1 MRLSRMNPYEKLLNR
16 KRTWTPVQTTA
27 GKLKEGAE
35 ETLYRCLAVRHMEIP
50 VGDWITETLGKEI
63 PSSARDLLESN
74 VKDEVKHD
82 QALGYITNALG
93 VNEKAE
99 AEAFRLRD
107 AWMSH
112 PDHEITKA
120 LVIERAIFFV
130 LLPFFRFNGD
140 AGLRTVSADISR
152 DEQIHVA
159 TNSLVCADMGL
170 TPSQSL
176 DKLRKAT
183 INWIMEP
190 LGKNTYGD
198 KFLSKKFWLDSS
210 DNLMYN
216 GKAPEL
222 SETRAARM
230 PSFFEHSNVNL
241 PQYS

>member
-1 MRLSRMNPYEKLLNR
+1 MNLYEKLLNR
-16 KRTWTPVQTTA
+16 KRTWTPVRPTE

-35 ETLYRCLAVRHMEIP
+35 ETIYRALAIRHMELP
-50 VGDWITETLGKEI
+50 VGDFIAESLKKEV
-63 PSSARDLLESN
+63 PESARKLLESN
-74 VKDEVKHD
+74 VQDEVKHD
-82 QALGYITNALG
+82 LALGYITDAIG
-93 VNEKAE
+93 VDEKAE
-99 AEAFRLRD
+99 KEAFLLRD
-107 AWMSH
+107 AWESH
-112 PDHEITKA
+112 PDHMITKA

-130 LLPFFRFNGD
+130 LLPFFRFNGN

-170 TPSQSL
+170 RSSSSL

-198 KFLSKKFWLDSS
+198 KYLSKKFWLDTS
-210 DNLMYN
+210 DRLMYE

-222 SETRAARM
+222 SATRSARM
-230 PSFFEHSNVNL
+230 PAFFEHSNVNL

>member
-1 MRLSRMNPYEKLLNR
+1 MNPYEKLLNR

-35 ETLYRCLAVRHMEIP
+35 ETLFRCLAVRHMEIP

-159 TNSLVCADMGL
+159 TNSLVCHDMGL
-170 TPSQSL
+170 SPSQSL

-198 KFLSKKFWLDSS
+198 KYLSKKFWLDSS

-222 SETRAARM
+222 AETKSARM
-230 PSFFEHSNVNL
+230 PAFFEHSNVNL